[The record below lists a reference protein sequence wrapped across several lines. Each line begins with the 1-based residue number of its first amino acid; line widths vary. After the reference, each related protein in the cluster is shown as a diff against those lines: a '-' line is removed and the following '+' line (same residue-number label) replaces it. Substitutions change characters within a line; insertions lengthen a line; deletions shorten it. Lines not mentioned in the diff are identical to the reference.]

1 MSLPKEPRQLMI
13 NLMYLVLTAMLA
25 LNITKEVLTAFS
37 TINNSIE
44 RSNSSITDKNAK
56 FYDAFDAAE
65 QNPSE
70 RDKVKPLNDK
80 AKEIRAQ
87 SEQLITYLQGWKD
100 TVIVRSGGY
109 ETIKGVQHIKSQED
123 INTPTMLFV
132 EQKKGDEIKKRML
145 DFKEYLLERITVPE
159 VKAAMMA
166 QMPIQITEMPRTGEN
181 PKGDWSYG
189 TFHNIPVVAAV
200 AMFSKFQNDIKNSE
214 SMVLEHLL
222 SQVHA
227 DDYKFDALTAIAVPK
242 TSYALE
248 GQEIEAT
255 IMLAAYNKTANPSI
269 SSSAGAVQIKDG
281 IGTLK
286 FKASGAGAKT
296 VNGRIS
302 IDKAGKVETYD
313 YKFEYMVGSAGASM
327 QLDKMNVM
335 YIGVPNPITLSA
347 SGYNLEDVSLSM
359 PGATLKGTG
368 KGTYE
373 AAVNKQGTLEY
384 AINARGRT
392 GAVVKVG
399 GGKIRVKYIPPP
411 EAQMGAYK
419 SGRVE
424 TAKAK
429 AQQGV
434 IAKLDNFDFD
444 TRFTVLG
451 FTFGMMA
458 RTGGGDYFQEDVSGP
473 VFKGAVRAAMD
484 RSRPGDKW
492 FFENIR
498 VKGPD
503 GRTQMINAVNI
514 TLN

>member
-1 MSLPKEPRQLMI
+1 MI

-56 FYDAFDAAE
+56 FYEAFDAAE
-65 QNPSE
+65 QNESE
-70 RDKVKPLNDK
+70 REKVKPFNDR

-87 SEQLITYLQGWKD
+87 SDELITYLQSWKD
-100 TVIVRSGGY
+100 TVIHRSGGY
-109 ETIKGVQHIKSQED
+109 EMIKGVQAIKSQED

-132 EQKKGDEIKKRML
+132 EQKKGEEIKKRML
-145 DFKEYLLERITVPE
+145 DYKEYLLERISVPE
-159 VKAAMMA
+159 VKQAMME
-166 QMPIQITEMPRTGEN
+166 QMPIQITDLPKTGDN
-181 PKGDWSYG
+181 PKGDWTYG
-189 TFHNIPVVAAV
+189 TFHNIPVVAAI
-200 AMFSKFQNDIKNSE
+200 AMFSKFQNDVRNSE

-255 IMLAAYNKTANPSI
+255 IMLAAYNKTAKPTI
-269 SSSAGAVQIKDG
+269 TSSAGPVTVQDG
-281 IGTLK
+281 VGTLK
-286 FKASGAGAKT
+286 FRASGAGAKT
-296 VNGRIS
+296 VNGRIT
-302 IDKAGKVETYD
+302 IDKAGKVESHEF
-313 YKFEYMVGSAGASM
+313 KFEYMVGSAGASM

-373 AAVNKQGTLEY
+373 ATVAKQGTIDY
-384 AINARGRT
+384 VINAKSRA
-392 GAVVKVG
+392 GATVQVG
-399 GGKIRVKYIPPP
+399 GGKIRVKYIPAP

-419 SGRVE
+419 SGTVE

-429 AQQGV
+429 AQGGI
-434 IAKLDNFDFD
+434 IARLENFDFD
-444 TRFTVLG
+444 TRFDVVG
-451 FTFGMMA
+451 FTFGMMG
-458 RTGGGDYFQEDVSGP
+458 RTSGGDYFQEDVTGP
-473 VFKGAVRAAMD
+473 VFKGSVKAAME

-492 FFENIR
+492 YFENIR

-503 GRTQMINAVNI
+503 NRIQTINSVNI